1 MITQLTAKRG
11 AQPALDAHRAP
22 LTLYWVF
29 WLFLIAGVAGDLV
42 EIVFW
47 LGTRGELTSRSSL
60 IYGQFSI
67 VWGAGAVL
75 LTLVFHRMDSR
86 STPRIFLAGT
96 LLGGVYEYVC
106 SLLQEKL
113 FGACFWDYRHLPF
126 NLNGRVNLVFCLF
139 WGLAALARTAVPD
152 LPLHG
157 STQMTVHSL
166 DGVKLC
172 ADLGMARVVL
182 GRELSGEDVRH
193 ICRQECERYNTSW
206 SCPPAVGT
214 VEECRN
220 RCEAYEQAVV
230 FTTLAEVTDAA
241 DMAET
246 LETRKEHEEI
256 VHAVCRD
263 LREAGLEVLALSSD
277 SCAVCETCAW
287 PDAPCRHAERMLP
300 CIESY
305 GILVTSAAEKLSMD
319 FFYDGRTVVWYGF
332 VFIRQGE

>member
-47 LGTRGELTSRSSL
+47 LVTRGELTSRSSL

-139 WGLAALARTAVPD
+139 WGLAALVWVRAAYPVLCLFIDRVPRRRGRRMVRAAALFLACSTVLSAAALCRMDQRRRDVPAAGRAARLLDEVYPD
-152 LPLHG
+152 SWLK
-157 STQMTVHSL
+157 T
-166 DGVKLC
+166 
-172 ADLGMARVVL
+172 
-182 GRELSGEDVRH
+182 
-193 ICRQECERYNTSW
+193 RYPN
-206 SCPPAVGT
+206 
-214 VEECRN
+214 
-220 RCEAYEQAVV
+220 
-230 FTTLAEVTDAA
+230 
-241 DMAET
+241 M
-246 LETRKEHEEI
+246 
-256 VHAVCRD
+256 
-263 LREAGLEVLALSSD
+263 
-277 SCAVCETCAW
+277 
-287 PDAPCRHAERMLP
+287 
-300 CIESY
+300 
-305 GILVTSAAEKLSMD
+305 GILDEI
-319 FFYDGRTVVWYGF
+319 GW
-332 VFIRQGE
+332 

>member
-47 LGTRGELTSRSSL
+47 LVTRGELTSRSSL

-139 WGLAALARTAVPD
+139 WGLAALAWVRAAYPALCLLIDRVPLPRGKRMVRAAALFLACSTALSAAALCRMDQRRRDVPAS
-152 LPLHG
+152 G
-157 STQMTVHSL
+157 AVAQFL
-166 DGVKLC
+166 DETYPDSFLK
-172 ADLGMARVVL
+172 
-182 GRELSGEDVRH
+182 
-193 ICRQECERYNTSW
+193 ERYPN
-206 SCPPAVGT
+206 
-214 VEECRN
+214 
-220 RCEAYEQAVV
+220 
-230 FTTLAEVTDAA
+230 
-241 DMAET
+241 M
-246 LETRKEHEEI
+246 
-256 VHAVCRD
+256 
-263 LREAGLEVLALSSD
+263 
-277 SCAVCETCAW
+277 
-287 PDAPCRHAERMLP
+287 
-300 CIESY
+300 
-305 GILVTSAAEKLSMD
+305 GILDEI
-319 FFYDGRTVVWYGF
+319 GW
-332 VFIRQGE
+332 

>member
-47 LGTRGELTSRSSL
+47 LVTRGELTSRSSL

-126 NLNGRVNLVFCLF
+126 NLNGRVNLLFCLF
-139 WGLAALARTAVPD
+139 WGAAAVLWVRAACPALYRFVARIPPERGRRIAAGAAAFLVLSTAVTAAALGAVSRF
-152 LPLHG
+152 L
-157 STQMTVHSL
+157 
-166 DGVKLC
+166 
-172 ADLGMARVVL
+172 
-182 GRELSGEDVRH
+182 
-193 ICRQECERYNTSW
+193 
-206 SCPPAVGT
+206 
-214 VEECRN
+214 
-220 RCEAYEQAVV
+220 
-230 FTTLAEVTDAA
+230 DAA
-241 DMAET
+241 FPDHF
-246 LETRKEHEEI
+246 L
-256 VHAVCRD
+256 HARY
-263 LREAGLEVLALSSD
+263 
-277 SCAVCETCAW
+277 
-287 PDAPCRHAERMLP
+287 PNM
-300 CIESY
+300 
-305 GILVTSAAEKLSMD
+305 GILSEIGW
-319 FFYDGRTVVWYGF
+319 YD
-332 VFIRQGE
+332 

>member
-47 LGTRGELTSRSSL
+47 LVTRGELTSRSSL

-113 FGACFWDYRHLPF
+113 FGACFWDYRHVLSTA
-126 NLNGRVNLVFCLF
+126 VTA
-139 WGLAALARTAVPD
+139 AALGRMDRRREGEPALGAVSRF
-152 LPLHG
+152 L
-157 STQMTVHSL
+157 
-166 DGVKLC
+166 
-172 ADLGMARVVL
+172 
-182 GRELSGEDVRH
+182 
-193 ICRQECERYNTSW
+193 
-206 SCPPAVGT
+206 
-214 VEECRN
+214 
-220 RCEAYEQAVV
+220 
-230 FTTLAEVTDAA
+230 DAA
-241 DMAET
+241 FPDHF
-246 LETRKEHEEI
+246 L
-256 VHAVCRD
+256 HARY
-263 LREAGLEVLALSSD
+263 
-277 SCAVCETCAW
+277 
-287 PDAPCRHAERMLP
+287 PNM
-300 CIESY
+300 
-305 GILVTSAAEKLSMD
+305 GILSEIGW
-319 FFYDGRTVVWYGF
+319 YD
-332 VFIRQGE
+332 